1 MLRMGTCR
9 GFSLGSDPLNYLTQ
23 KRRNFELGESALA
36 SLHGIR
42 AYFHH
47 CSDLVQG
54 LSPQM
59 NRIQK
64 TQKVSREKHT
74 AQQLPWDAR
83 ELGLRAAINTVGE
96 AVAHANFLAEGIAN
110 GELPAPMT
118 TTLTLT
124 VLEAETQIWEL
135 PSLLAE
141 SSRYQR
147 EPAPGVM
154 VEGWLFKK
162 SSSRLSLQ
170 QWNKRWFMMD
180 KEGIYYFRSSAEM
193 KKANGYL
200 HTLERVKI
208 CDIILCTVREF
219 SNESLRFQFEIFTPN
234 QKPLLLQ
241 ARGPLEYKTWVDGI
255 RNAIETQLMSGDRPS
270 ENLMQNIGKKKKKR
284 GDGVPDHVPTL
295 ASMLEAETVPTKGG
309 EQGSDDGTE
318 VPPPQFRDSDG
329 EEDFNAE
336 SDLLERSSNP
346 LVESVLESNLIC
358 ADCNAPNPDW
368 ASLNLGVLVCIEC
381 SGVHRSLGVH
391 VSKMRSLKLDSLTKP
406 EARLLLAM
414 GNDRVNSIW
423 EAGVG
428 QQQGWTKPVQGD
440 SRQLKDNWIKSKYQ
454 WKGFLDERESS
465 ESETQEKRV
474 LKYSRMLYEAAAKAD
489 VMGIAKCMAYG
500 GKVDWKNSDDDD
512 KTALHVCALSK
523 PTEEGEWM
531 GIESAELLIQNGAK
545 ANVMDINT
553 QTALDC
559 AVIGNGEREMVEFL
573 SSRR

>member
-1 MLRMGTCR
+1 M
-9 GFSLGSDPLNYLTQ
+9 
-23 KRRNFELGESALA
+23 A
-36 SLHGIR
+36 
-42 AYFHH
+42 
-47 CSDLVQG
+47 
-54 LSPQM
+54 
-59 NRIQK
+59 
-64 TQKVSREKHT
+64 SREKHT

-83 ELGLRAAINTVGE
+83 EKGLRCALDVVGD
-96 AVAHANFLAEGIAN
+96 AVAHANYLAEGIAS
-110 GELPAPMT
+110 GEVPTPT
-118 TTLTLT
+118 TNSSTLTE
-124 VLEAETQIWEL
+124 LEAETQLWDL
-135 PSLLAE
+135 PALLAE

-162 SSSRLSLQ
+162 SSTRMSLQ

-180 KEGIYYFRSSAEM
+180 KDGIYYFRSSAEI

-208 CDIILCTVREF
+208 CDIVLCTVREIATD
-219 SNESLRFQFEIFTPN
+219 NLRFCFEIVTPN

-295 ASMLEAETVPTKGG
+295 ASMLEAETVTTRGG
-309 EQGSDDGTE
+309 EQYADDGTE

-336 SDLLERSSNP
+336 SDLLSRSNNP
-346 LVESVLESNLIC
+346 LVDQVLDSNLIC
-358 ADCNAPNPDW
+358 ADCDAPNPDW

-391 VSKMRSLKLDSLTKP
+391 VSKMRSLKLDSLSKP

-414 GNDRVNSIW
+414 GNERVNPIY
-423 EAGVG
+423 EAGISL
-428 QQQGWTKPVQGD
+428 QQGWKKPEQGD

-454 WKGFLDERESS
+454 WKGFLEDRAPGCS
-465 ESETQEKRV
+465 TQEERT
-474 LKYSRMLYEAAAKAD
+474 LMFSRRLYEAAQNAD
-489 VMGIAKCMAYG
+489 VMGIAEYLAHG
-500 GKVDWKNSDDDD
+500 GKVDWKNPDDNG
-512 KTALHVCALSK
+512 KTALHACALSK
-523 PTEEGEWM
+523 PTAEREWL
-531 GIESAELLIQNGAK
+531 GVESAELLIQNGAK
-545 ANVMDINT
+545 ASMMDSST

-559 AVIGNGEREMVEFL
+559 TVIENGEREMVEFL